1 MQAPDLR
8 RPLRALRPTWVPL
21 GVLILALAGV
31 AWWSH
36 SLQVHHDDLAAERLS
51 RKAAEFTLKLGERM
65 RAYEQVL
72 WGAAALFEVKGEVRR
87 ADWHAYVERLNL
99 RSRYPGILAIGYA
112 HVILKR
118 ELEAHVRSVRAQG
131 FPDYRIRPEGERAE
145 YTSIVYVEPFAGR
158 NLRAFGYDMFPE
170 PARREAMERARD
182 SGGAAISRRVA
193 LLQDDAASSSP
204 GLLLYVPV
212 YRPGAR
218 IETLEQR
225 RVALQGYVYIAYF
238 AAELLTSMLGPDMD
252 GVDIA
257 VYDQV
262 RSPATLLFDMAPGLS
277 SYGSTDHAPHT
288 INVAG
293 RRWAIVY
300 RADPRVAA
308 ARVDDGSRLVLLLGT
323 LASLLLFGVMLS
335 ITRTRDRAQGLARR
349 MTAELRAQQAE
360 LEAVNDNA
368 PVGIFRASLDG
379 SAIYINRRG
388 AQICDMRQDE
398 LQDVRW
404 VGRLHHDDRESVR
417 EAWKRALERGEVFNS
432 EHRFVHRDAR
442 VVWARVR
449 AVPMRENDVLVGFSG
464 TIEDISS
471 QRESSL
477 AIERSRNFLD
487 AVVNAIP
494 QPVWVKD
501 AQHRWVLVNEAL
513 AALHGR
519 SRSELIGKT
528 NFDIFPAHMAKVHWA
543 EDDQVLAQARPLI
556 VEDAL
561 ATGDGRVRWMLKSMR
576 AVTLA
581 DGSAYVIGVGA
592 DITSRKETEEALRAS
607 QARLNL
613 LNALGGQIAAGVAIP
628 DIMRGAV
635 MGLATILS
643 GLRVAY
649 GVIDSAG
656 VLRLECSE
664 GAPDMPGLAGVQID
678 LRGAEQLLAHL
689 RAERTL
695 VVSDTAADGL
705 EVDMPLL
712 SGDRVRAL
720 LAVPIR
726 DEDSELALLRV
737 DTELPRS
744 WSRHDVETVSA
755 VAETLTVALRSAR
768 TECVRRAAERELK
781 ESQERLHI
789 ALWASRVGLWSYDPL
804 SERAVYTAE
813 WKRQLGYADDE
824 LPSTPQAWESRLHPD
839 ERERVLARQRE
850 LLADPSSTFELEFR
864 LRHKDGSYR
873 WILSRAQAERD
884 ASGRALR
891 VNGAHIDIT
900 ARKEAELQATRS
912 RQFLDALLDA
922 VPAPVFVKDEAHRWL
937 VMNDAVL
944 EFLGATREQVIG
956 HTDHDLFPA
965 AQAEYFWQQDD
976 AVMSSPHPLEYEET
990 FVTARGETRWVLKS
1004 KRRVLFADGARY
1016 LIGSIIDIT
1025 ERKRAATAVENAQK
1039 FLEAMVNAVPH
1050 PMFVLDREH
1059 RLIVVNQATCT
1070 LLGKGRDTLLG
1081 KTALELFPAVQA
1093 ARLHATDE
1101 AAFAARSEQESEQ
1114 TLQDALGAWR
1124 TVISR
1129 KTVFQD
1135 AQGKDVLVGVL
1146 TDISETKR
1154 HALEVERSRRFLEDL
1169 INAIPNPLFV
1179 KDRHH
1184 RWVIVN
1190 DAFCR
1195 FHALERDQLL
1205 GRNDADL
1212 LVPERAQAAFAEDDE
1227 VLASGKEILVEQY
1240 LSPPGGRAHWALK
1253 SKRAICLPDG
1263 QDYVVGLIT
1272 DITERKR
1279 AEQALVESRERL
1291 SLLNAIAHAV
1301 TRGRPIDVIVKLAV
1315 DGMAAM
1321 FPEVLWSYSTVSTG
1335 HTMRVLA
1342 CASGGELPDV
1352 AGAEY
1357 ELAPDDPHTLR
1368 LHALHPVVVEDVSE
1382 GAPPPS
1388 AKHDI
1393 RAMLLMPLR
1402 HTDGM
1407 IGVLGA
1413 YAATPRR
1420 WSEHSVQTAKEAAE
1434 YLAVAWG
1441 NSLAEERR
1449 RRADEALRESE
1460 ARFRSLTEMSSDW
1473 YWEQDEQFRFTS
1485 VSAGMGNAGAGLL
1498 ADTIGRTRWELNPA
1512 PADDPEW
1519 SRHRALLEAHLAFRD
1534 LLIKTATGV
1543 DARFIMVSGEP
1554 IFDAAGPFRGYR
1566 GVTRDITERVHA
1578 QEEVRRH
1585 RDNLQQLVQERTR
1598 ELRLAKEAAEQA
1610 NRAKSEFL
1618 ANMSHELRT
1627 PMHAI
1632 LSYAR
1637 LGLDKLANNRLPAH
1651 KAQQYFGRIDQ
1662 GGERLLGL
1670 LNDLLDLSKLEAGKM
1685 SYQMR
1690 SVDVARVAK
1699 ATLAEFEGL
1708 ARSHGVTLELCAT
1721 PAGATAWCD
1730 ADRVTQVLSN
1740 LLSNAI
1746 KFSAHGGSASVA
1758 VEAAELA
1765 AGGARAIAVSVSD
1778 RGIGIP
1784 ANELESVF
1792 DEFVQSTKTKTGSG
1806 GTGLGLSICRQI
1818 IEDHSGRIWAEL
1830 RPGGGSI
1837 LRFVLPCEAPVA
1849 GALTGT
1855 GVAEVV

>member
-1 MQAPDLR
+1 MRLPDLR
-8 RPLRALRPTWVPL
+8 RPLRALRQTSVPL

-36 SLQVHHDDLAAERLS
+36 SLQVHHDDLVAERLT

-72 WGAAALFEVKGEVRR
+72 WGAAALFEVKDEVRR

-112 HVILKR
+112 QVIPKR
-118 ELEAHVRSVRAQG
+118 ELHAHVRSVRAQG

-170 PARREAMERARD
+170 PVRREAMERARD
-182 SGGAAISRRVA
+182 SGRAAISGRVA
-193 LLQDDAASSSP
+193 LLQDDAARSSA

-212 YRPGAR
+212 YRPGEG

-225 RVALQGYVYIAYF
+225 RAALQGYVYIAYF
-238 AAELLTSMLGPDMD
+238 AAELLTSVLGPDMD
-252 GVDIA
+252 GLDID

-262 RSPATLLFDMAPGLS
+262 RSPATLLFDMAPDLS
-277 SYGSTDHAPHT
+277 SDGSAEHVPRT
-288 INVAG
+288 IDVAG

-300 RADPRVAA
+300 RADARVPA

-323 LASLLLFGVMLS
+323 VASLLLFGVMLS

-349 MTAELRAQQAE
+349 MTKELRAQQAE

-368 PVGIFRASLDG
+368 PVGIFRASVDG
-379 SAIYINRRG
+379 RAIYINRRG
-388 AQICDMRQDE
+388 AQICDMSPGE
-398 LQDVRW
+398 LQDFRW
-404 VGRLHHDDRESVR
+404 VARLHHDDRESVLA
-417 EAWKRALERGEVFNS
+417 AWKQSLERGEVFNS
-432 EHRFVHRDAR
+432 EHRFVHRDGR

-464 TIEDISS
+464 TVEDISA

-519 SRSELIGKT
+519 SRHELIGKT

-543 EDDQVLAQARPLI
+543 EDDQVLAEPRPLI

-561 ATGDGRVRWMLKSMR
+561 ATHDGQVRWMLKSMR
-576 AVTLA
+576 GVTLA

-613 LNALGGQIAAGVAIP
+613 LNALGGLIAAGVAIP

-649 GVIDSAG
+649 GVIDKSG

-664 GAPDMPGLAGVQID
+664 GAPDMPSLAGVQVD
-678 LRGAEQLLAHL
+678 LRSAGQLLAHL
-689 RAERTL
+689 RADRTL
-695 VVSDTAADGL
+695 VVPDTAVDGL

-737 DTELPRS
+737 DTELPRN
-744 WSRHDVETVSA
+744 WSRHEVETVSA

-768 TECVRRAAERELK
+768 TERVRREAERELK

-824 LPSTPQAWESRLHPD
+824 LASNPQAWESRLHPD

-884 ASGRALR
+884 ESGRAVR

-900 ARKEAELQATRS
+900 ARKEAELRATRS

-922 VPAPVFVKDEAHRWL
+922 VPTPVFVKDEAHRWL
-937 VMNDAVL
+937 VMNDAAL
-944 EFLGATREQVIG
+944 EFLGATREQAIG

-976 AVMSSPHPLEYEET
+976 AAMSSAHPLEYEEA

-1016 LIGSIIDIT
+1016 LIGSITDIT
-1025 ERKRAATAVENAQK
+1025 ERKRAATTVEDAQK
-1039 FLEAMVNAVPH
+1039 LLEAMVNAVPH
-1050 PMFVLDREH
+1050 PMFVLDRQH
-1059 RLIVVNQATCT
+1059 RLILVNQATCT
-1070 LLGKGRDTLLG
+1070 LLGKGRDMLLG
-1081 KTALELFPAVQA
+1081 KSALDLFPAAQA
-1093 ARLHATDE
+1093 ARLHAADE
-1101 AAFAARSEQESEQ
+1101 AAFAAGSGQESEES
-1114 TLQDALGAWR
+1114 LQDALGVWR

-1135 AQGKDVLVGVL
+1135 TQGHDVLVGVL

-1154 HALEVERSRRFLEDL
+1154 NAMAAERSRRFLEDL
-1169 INAIPNPLFV
+1169 LNAIPNPLFV

-1205 GRNDADL
+1205 GKNDADL
-1212 LVPERAQAAFAEDDE
+1212 LPPDRAQAAFAEDDE
-1227 VLASGKEILVEQY
+1227 VLAAGKEILVEQY
-1240 LSPPGGRAHWALK
+1240 LSPPGGRAHWAIK
-1253 SKRAICLPDG
+1253 SKRAISLPDG

-1279 AEQALVESRERL
+1279 AEQALLESRERL

-1301 TRGRPIDVIVKLAV
+1301 TCDQPIDVIVKLAV

-1342 CASGGELPDV
+1342 CASGCALPDMT
-1352 AGAEY
+1352 GAEY

-1368 LHALHPVVVEDVSE
+1368 LQALHPVVVEDVPA
-1382 GAPPPS
+1382 GA
-1388 AKHDI
+1388 HDI

-1413 YAATPRR
+1413 KAPMPRC
-1420 WSEHSVQTAKEAAE
+1420 WSEHSIQTAKEAAE

-1441 NSLAEERR
+1441 HSLAEERR
-1449 RRADEALRESE
+1449 RKADEALRESE

-1485 VSAGMGNAGAGLL
+1485 VSAGMSNANAGSL

-1519 SRHRALLEAHLAFRD
+1519 SHHRALLAAHLPFRD
-1534 LLIKTATGV
+1534 LLIKTATGA

-1554 IFDAAGPFRGYR
+1554 IFDAAGRFRGYR
-1566 GVTRDITERVHA
+1566 GATRDITERVHA
-1578 QEEVRRH
+1578 QEELRRH

-1598 ELRLAKEAAEQA
+1598 ELRLAKEAAERA

-1637 LGLDKLANNRLPAH
+1637 LGLDKLANNRLPPH
-1651 KAQQYFGRIDQ
+1651 KAQQYLGRIDQ

-1690 SVDVARVAK
+1690 SVDLARVAK
-1699 ATLAEFEGL
+1699 RTVAEFEGL
-1708 ARSHGVTLELCAT
+1708 ARSRGVTLELR
-1721 PAGATAWCD
+1721 GAPGDVAAWCD

-1746 KFSAHGGSASVA
+1746 KFSVHGGSVSVA
-1758 VEAAELA
+1758 VEAVELP

-1792 DEFVQSTKTKTGSG
+1792 DKFVQSTKTNTGSG

-1818 IEDHSGRIWAEL
+1818 IEDHSGRIWAEV
-1830 RPGGGSI
+1830 RPEGGSI
-1837 LRFVLPCEAPVA
+1837 VRFVLPCEAPAA
-1849 GALTGT
+1849 GALTGA
-1855 GVAEVV
+1855 GAVEVV